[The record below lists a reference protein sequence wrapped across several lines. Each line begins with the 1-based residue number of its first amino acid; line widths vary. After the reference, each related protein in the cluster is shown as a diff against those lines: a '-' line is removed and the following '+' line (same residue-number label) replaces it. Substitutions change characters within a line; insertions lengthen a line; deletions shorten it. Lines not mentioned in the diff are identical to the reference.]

1 MRPYSA
7 SVIRSKKILVTGATG
22 TVARPVAEALTA
34 DNEVW
39 GLARYSDARARDELA
54 RQGIT
59 CVPFDFMAPDF
70 ADLPDDFDHVLHF
83 GLARGLAPL
92 DFDGHLRGDA
102 EIGGLLLAHCRQA
115 QSFLHCS
122 STSIYLQSSELL
134 RESAPLADNHRG
146 RNPTYSISKIAAEA
160 VIRAT
165 ARIFGI
171 PVTIARLNVPYGDNG
186 GMPARYLDLVAAGK
200 PVPIHPAGPAVF
212 TPIHQDDIAASIPAL
227 LAAARVPA
235 TTINWAGVQLVSVEE
250 WCEFMGSVIGRP
262 VSFEYSETA
271 IQRVACDTTLY
282 RQIVDCSQTVDWHE
296 GMLRMVRARYPDL
309 VPA

>member
-1 MRPYSA
+1 MRARAYCA
-7 SVIRSKKILVTGATG
+7 SVIRNKKILVTGATG
-22 TVARPVAEALTA
+22 TVARPVAGALAA

-59 CVPFDFMAPDF
+59 CVPFDFMSPKF
-70 ADLPDDFDHVLHF
+70 EDLPDDFDHVLHF

-92 DFDGHLRGDA
+92 DFDGHIRGDA
-102 EIGGLLLAHCRQA
+102 EIGGLLLAHCRRA

-165 ARIFGI
+165 ARIFEV
-171 PVTIARLNVPYGDNG
+171 PVTIARLNVPYGDSG
-186 GMPARYLDLVAAGK
+186 GMPARYLDLVAAGQSVLA
-200 PVPIHPAGPAVF
+200 PPRRSAAVAAL
-212 TPIHQDDIAASIPAL
+212 HADD
-227 LAAARVPA
+227 
-235 TTINWAGVQLVSVEE
+235 
-250 WCEFMGSVIGRP
+250 
-262 VSFEYSETA
+262 
-271 IQRVACDTTLY
+271 
-282 RQIVDCSQTVDWHE
+282 
-296 GMLRMVRARYPDL
+296 
-309 VPA
+309 